1 MTVTTITISIADPF
15 RFESA
20 MSPGEKK
27 IGVSDPDS
35 GVFRIRNSES
45 GSGRDINYNKIIF
58 FLQDYIF
65 QFTSFVE
72 KILYYFLMVLRNS
85 MNTDPKHWNKRIASG
100 IR

>member
-45 GSGRDINYNKIIF
+45 GSGRDLKKIYNLNYYKIIF
-58 FLQDYIF
+58 F
-65 QFTSFVE
+65 FTR
-72 KILYYFLMVLRNS
+72 LYLSIYFFC
-85 MNTDPKHWNKRIASG
+85 
-100 IR
+100 